1 MSLLRTLGAAFL
13 LTAAAGTNASSFF
26 IVTTDAVVDAV
37 NASTR
42 ATSNISSSLKDDKI
56 VLAARDDAASFV
68 ASSGDI
74 RSARLEGALQHI
86 RQVLPELQATDS
98 QLAQAILAI

>member
-13 LTAAAGTNASSFF
+13 LTTAAGANASSF

>member
-1 MSLLRTLGAAFL
+1 M
-13 LTAAAGTNASSFF
+13 
-26 IVTTDAVVDAV
+26 
-37 NASTR
+37 
-42 ATSNISSSLKDDKI
+42 
-56 VLAARDDAASFV
+56 